1 MGAPNAWLDFIH
13 QYNDLILLAVAFLVY
28 RIKTNDLP
36 HIQARLDEL
45 SGRRKGSK

>member
-1 MGAPNAWLDFIH
+1 MGSPNAWLDFVH
-13 QYNDLILLAVAFLVY
+13 QYSDIVLLAVAFVVF

-45 SGRRKGSK
+45 AGRKRRK